1 MTKTIWVAKDEN
13 GNILHKGT
21 KREIEDY
28 LYGRRTY
35 EGIWTDTR
43 EKVEK

>member
-1 MTKTIWVAKDEN
+1 MAKTIWVAKNEKGEIIYQGSRRAVEN
-13 GNILHKGT
+13 
-21 KREIEDY
+21 Y

-43 EKVEK
+43 EKVEE